1 MSLSSDGGTATH
13 RWFGLR
19 STAANRSIVNN
30 QNNDVFDMALQGD
43 AVDRISAYYR
53 SDGIELRD
61 ASSSEAWLFAA
72 DPVEIEQ

>member
-1 MSLSSDGGTATH
+1 ME
-13 RWFGLR
+13 
-19 STAANRSIVNN
+19 ANRSIVKH
-30 QNNDVFDMALQGD
+30 QNIELFDMALQGD

-53 SDGIELRD
+53 SDGLELRD

>member
-1 MSLSSDGGTATH
+1 
-13 RWFGLR
+13 
-19 STAANRSIVNN
+19 
-30 QNNDVFDMALQGD
+30 MALHGD

-53 SDGIELRD
+53 SDGLELRD